1 MDDVFIVSSCVSVST
16 CCSDAVYGVSTCP
29 VVSVSTWSDAVYG
42 VSACQVVCLF
52 PLGQI
57 PYMMFPFVQLCVS
70 FHLFNCCVSVSTC
83 PVVCLFPLVQMLRLM
98 FLLVVFLF
106 PLVQLL
112 CTTFQSKDDYSSM
125 DPQLERQV
133 ETIRNLVDSYMKI
146 VNKTQRDL
154 IPKAIMHIIVK
165 SVSMTLKCKRETE
178 IVLT

>member
-70 FHLFNCCVSVSTC
+70 FHLFNCCVSVSTGS
-83 PVVCLFPLVQMLRLM
+83 VVMYDISVQGRL
-98 FLLVVFLF
+98 LLHGPTVGASGGDH
-106 PLVQLL
+106 P
-112 CTTFQSKDDYSSM
+112 
-125 DPQLERQV
+125 
-133 ETIRNLVDSYMKI
+133 
-146 VNKTQRDL
+146 
-154 IPKAIMHIIVK
+154 
-165 SVSMTLKCKRETE
+165 
-178 IVLT
+178 